1 VDKANVVIID
11 HIQAPALKIRL
22 ENLPEVNVVGATGDP
37 DIGFTIAER
46 FKPELIMFNVDLPG
60 DIGPSLAERFALSF
74 PTSSLVLLTNS
85 DSKKVLHLAL
95 QIGAKD
101 VITLPVDDQR
111 LNRAIQRVLRQ
122 NSKRASF
129 SAGKRDNSQFKT
141 ITVFST
147 KGGVGKT
154 TIALNLA
161 LVIGQMTEKRAVAVD
176 LDLCSGNL
184 ALMAGVSWKR
194 SIKDLVDDID
204 SLDKELI
211 DSYCAQHSS
220 GLKILSA
227 PVNPDF
233 VGFIQAQH
241 IENILSLLSEVFNYV
256 VIDAPSYIHD
266 TLIPAL
272 EAADDILIVTT
283 LDLASVQ
290 NLKQCLDL
298 LQRLSMGSKARVVVN
313 RAGYSGGLKI
323 KDIEN
328 ELGMSVECVI
338 PCNDKVSIDA
348 VNMGKPLYSMAK
360 HSQIGRRFEELARKI
375 VDEEGFHEVQAT
387 APQILGWQHTGEL
400 LK

>member
-1 VDKANVVIID
+1 MDKANVIIID
-11 HIQAPALKIRL
+11 HMQAPALKIRL
-22 ENLPEVNVVGATGDP
+22 ENLPQVNVAGATGDP
-37 DIGFTIAER
+37 DIGFTLAER
-46 FKPELIMFNVDLPG
+46 FEPELILFNVDLPG
-60 DIGPSLAERFALSF
+60 EAGPAVAEKFALSF
-74 PTSSLVLLTNS
+74 PTSSLIFLTNS

-95 QIGAKD
+95 QVGAKD
-101 VITLPVDDQR
+101 VISLPVDDTR
-111 LNRAIQRVLRQ
+111 LHRTIQRVLKTRT
-122 NSKRASF
+122 RR
-129 SAGKRDNSQFKT
+129 SAFFTVDKKDNPQFKT

-154 TIALNLA
+154 TLALNLG
-161 LVIGQMTEKRAVAVD
+161 LVIRQMTKKRTVAVD

-204 SLDKELI
+204 SLDKELL
-211 DSYCAQHSS
+211 DRYCAQHST
-220 GLKILSA
+220 GLRILSA
-227 PVNPDF
+227 PMNPDF

-241 IENILSLLSEVFNYV
+241 IDRILTLLSQVFNYV

-272 EAADDILIVTT
+272 EAADYILVVTA

-298 LQRLSMGSKARVVVN
+298 LQRLSMGPKAKVVVN

-338 PCNDKVSIDA
+338 PSNDKASIDA
-348 VNMGKPLYSMAK
+348 VNMGKPLYSIAK
-360 HSQIGRRFEELARKI
+360 HSQIGRQYEELARKI
-375 VDEEGFHEVQAT
+375 IQEDGFS
-387 APQILGWQHTGEL
+387 
-400 LK
+400 

>member
-1 VDKANVVIID
+1 MDRANVIIVD
-11 HIQAPALKIRL
+11 HVQAPALKIRL
-22 ENLPEVNVVGATGDP
+22 ENLPEAVTVVGATGDP

-46 FKPELIMFNVDLPG
+46 FKPDLIMFNVDSPG
-60 DIGPSLAERFALSF
+60 DTGPTIAERFALSF
-74 PTSSLVLLTNS
+74 PGSSLVLLTNS

-101 VITLPVDDQR
+101 VITLPVDDDR
-111 LNRAIQRVLRQ
+111 LNRAVQRILRQ
-122 NSKRASF
+122 HSRRSSF
-129 SAGKRDNSQFKT
+129 FNTNKKDKSQFKT

-161 LVIGQMTEKRAVAVD
+161 LVIGQMTGKRTVAVD

-204 SLDKELI
+204 SLDKELL

-241 IENILSLLSEVFNYV
+241 IENILDLLSQIFHYV

-298 LQRLSMGSKARVVVN
+298 LQRLSMESKARIVVN

-323 KDIEN
+323 RDIEN
-328 ELGMSVECVI
+328 ELGMSVQCVI
-338 PCNDKVSIDA
+338 PGNDRASIDA
-348 VNMGKPLYSMAK
+348 VNMGKPLYSMAR
-360 HSQIGRRFEELARKI
+360 HSQIGRRFEELARKLI
-375 VDEEGFHEVQAT
+375 QENGFTETRTSSAPRALSQARR
-387 APQILGWQHTGEL
+387 I
-400 LK
+400 